1 MNNNILLS
9 LKFDEGDAPKR
20 LADLVLEIEK
30 TQQAQKELLK
40 ARAAGRISEEEYAKQ
55 SVKLTTQLSL
65 QRAEQANLTKEVTK
79 AAPEQK
85 KLGASLLDAA
95 KSNNVLGGAVQ
106 ALSSAK
112 EKYTVAANLAKA
124 ATAGEVAV
132 LGALKLALLATG
144 LGAFV
149 VVLGSVISFLT
160 KTQAGADLLSRK
172 MAAIGAVVQ
181 VVTNL
186 AAEFGQKLVAA
197 ADNPKQAFTD
207 LVDFLATNVANRF
220 KAIGVLL
227 DAVRNRDLGK
237 LSDGVIQ
244 LTTGLTNGTARAK
257 ALITEM
263 GSAARAQEALVAESQ
278 QLALNVARAESR
290 AQIEGLKKLSDDSSK
305 SVGTRTAAAK
315 QAAQIENGLLA
326 EQQRLQDAK
335 IRNLQAAQ
343 ALQKNLTNE
352 DADALAE
359 LRKQRAETAQE
370 SLTLQTELQNK
381 INSLATESADKR
393 IALRKATLDAEAKAI
408 EQQLKTVQVGSDE
421 ELRLLQQK
429 LQNSYQAELNVKGLT
444 VKGKQNIDTNYEG
457 NRLAL
462 ELDFSRKRVQLAL
475 QAAVDV
481 GAAELA
487 QQRTTGADLLQLQAE
502 QIEAQRRQ
510 ALAGLAAN
518 ADNTAATARINAQAA
533 QQQRQL
539 EAADA
544 TRLLQDYLTTQRLLV
559 EHDHDAGLLNETAYQ
574 HKLAD
579 IKKAGT
585 DAQAVINADYRQD
598 NTANQQQAD
607 ANEAEATQRHTAEV
621 KRAEEAKQEIKQT
634 TLDAA
639 QSYTQ
644 TIISLFGEES
654 EAGRAAMAVQKVVAV
669 ARIALNLAQQLSANQ
684 LASAELGAIPI
695 IGPALAV
702 TYLATTD
709 AAAILAAAAQT
720 AEVLKLEQGGIATVG
735 GGLIAHGPRHA
746 QGGIQVYH
754 RGRPAGI
761 EIEGGEPVLHR
772 GVSQSPLLL
781 SLASTVNQLAG
792 GRPLAPAL
800 PTSPR
805 LALGG
810 VARPLIMQ
818 QLRGNAQPVDWQA
831 IGKGFADSLR
841 KNPPVNKWS
850 HFVTAQKEADYTE
863 RMANSH

>member
-1 MNNNILLS
+1 MNRDQTVLLS

-20 LADLVLEIEK
+20 LASLVLEIEK
-30 TQQAQKELLK
+30 TQKAQQELTK
-40 ARAAGRISEEEYAKQ
+40 ARAAERISEEEYAKQ
-55 SVKLTTQLSL
+55 SVRLTTQLSL
-65 QRAEQANLTKEVTK
+65 QRAEQASLTKEVTK
-79 AAPEQK
+79 ATPEQK

-95 KSNNVLGGAVQ
+95 RSNDVLGGAVQ

-124 ATAGEVAV
+124 ATTGEVAV
-132 LGALKLALLATG
+132 LGALRLALLATG

-149 VVLGSVISFLT
+149 VVLGSVITFLT

-186 AAEFGQKLVAA
+186 ASDFGQKLVAA

-207 LVDFLATNVANRF
+207 LVDFLETNVANRF
-220 KAIGVLL
+220 KAIGVLI

-237 LSDGVIQ
+237 LGDGVIQ

-257 ALITEM
+257 GFLEQM
-263 GSAARAQEALVAESQ
+263 SQVARTADQLKLESQ
-278 QLALNVARAESR
+278 QLLAAERALNVARAESR
-290 AQIEGLKKLSDDSSK
+290 AQIEALKKLSDDSSK

-335 IRNLQAAQ
+335 IRNLQATQ

-352 DADALAE
+352 DLDAMAE
-359 LRKQRAETAQE
+359 LRKERAETAQE

-393 IALRKATLDAEAKAI
+393 IALRKETLDAEAKDI
-408 EQQLKTVQVGSDE
+408 DRRLKAVQVGSDE

-429 LQNSYQAELNVKGLT
+429 LQNSYQAELNVNGLT

-462 ELDFSRKRVQLAL
+462 ELDFSRKRVQAAL

-487 QQRTTGADLLQLQAE
+487 QQRATGADLLQLQAE

-539 EAADA
+539 EYQESL
-544 TRLLQDYLTTQRLLV
+544 RLLQEYLDTQRRLV

-574 HKLAD
+574 HKLAA
-579 IKKAGT
+579 INKAGT

-607 ANEAEATQRHTAEV
+607 ANEAEATRRHTAEV
-621 KRAEEAKQEIKQT
+621 KRAEEAKQEIKQA

-639 QSYTQ
+639 QNYTQ
-644 TIISLFGEES
+644 AIINLFGQES
-654 EAGRAAMAVQKVVAV
+654 EASRAAMAVQKVLAV
-669 ARIALNLAQQLSANQ
+669 AQIALNLAKQLSANQ

-695 IGPALAV
+695 IGPALAA

-709 AAAILAAAAQT
+709 AAAVLAAA
-720 AEVLKLEQGGIATVG
+720 VLKLEQGGIATVG

-746 QGGIQVYH
+746 QGGIPVYH
-754 RGRPAGI
+754 RGQPAGI

-792 GRPLAPAL
+792 GRALAPAL
-800 PTSPR
+800 PASPL

-810 VARPLIMQ
+810 LARPLVQ
-818 QLRGNAQPVDWQA
+818 QNLRGSVGQEPIDYERLARALAKVQVKATISDVKAGLDRNA
-831 IGKGFADSLR
+831 F
-841 KNPPVNKWS
+841 
-850 HFVTAQKEADYTE
+850 TE
-863 RMANSH
+863 SQSSA